1 MPKLTNVATMTALAA
16 AVLALTGCG
25 KSATPAQKKTALAPS
40 AAAGTA
46 EAAAATTAAAKA
58 AASAAESGHPGDEA
72 SDPDPTDAPGAAT
85 AAHAPAAV
93 VVPPVDPRKNG
104 WGLKS
109 RTAGV
114 KAGGRVFV
122 LTRGRD
128 RSHTDRRA
136 VYHLYAHDVLAVKD
150 DIVTL
155 KELGGG
161 DFKASGSFIIPAGVA
176 SAKALKKG
184 DMVLA
189 EWASS
194 LKHAMVIGFQ
204 GALVKI
210 RYTDLPDSW
219 ADDKITAVKSP
230 RELTLQQDGMSPG
243 NFAVASL
250 DGQRYLVLL
259 VAPADDQWV
268 VRRFAGR
275 VDTLPSKVLKP
286 IPLRPALKRRQKVWV
301 PWVGMMYSG
310 TVQKTEGVHVR
321 VAVDGIGQKKPIL
334 TPLGQVIPQ

>member
-1 MPKLTNVATMTALAA
+1 MQKPTHSATVTALAV
-16 AVLALTGCG
+16 AVFALASCG
-25 KSATPAQKKTALAPS
+25 KSATPAQKTTAMAPTAS
-40 AAAGTA
+40 AK
-46 EAAAATTAAAKA
+46 TAAAKPTA
-58 AASAAESGHPGDEA
+58 AKSAAETHEPSDEA
-72 SDPDPTDAPGAAT
+72 DDSAPADEPGAAT
-85 AAHAPAAV
+85 AANAVAPAAAL
-93 VVPPVDPRKNG
+93 VVPKVDPRKNG
-104 WGLKS
+104 WGLQS
-109 RTAGV
+109 RAVGV
-114 KAGGRVFV
+114 KAGSRVYV

-136 VYHLYAHDVLAVKD
+136 VYHLYAHDVLAVKK

-230 RELTLQQDGMSPG
+230 RELTLQKEGMSPG

-275 VDTLPSKVLKP
+275 VDTLPTKALKP

-301 PWVGMMYSG
+301 PWVGMMYPG
-310 TVQKTEGVHVR
+310 TVQKIVGVHVR
-321 VAVDGIGQKKPIL
+321 VSVDGIGQKKPIL